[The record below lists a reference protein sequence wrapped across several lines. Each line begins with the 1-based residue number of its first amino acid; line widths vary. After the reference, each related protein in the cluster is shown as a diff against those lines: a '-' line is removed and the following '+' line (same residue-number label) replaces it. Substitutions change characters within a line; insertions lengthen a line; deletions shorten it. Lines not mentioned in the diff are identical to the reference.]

1 MKALHSSDKSESNS
15 EVNEVHSSSDS
26 KEIEM
31 EAFEVDEGYVE
42 EEIEPLHKK
51 HPNCCQ
57 IAFMQRAPKY
67 IRKGRKGSLN
77 VKEIGQ
83 LPHTLDIEMT
93 HKKITKC
100 WEKEKEKHPK
110 SPSLLRT
117 LFRMEWGHFLICF
130 IAILISQLSTL
141 VIPAIIQF

>member
-1 MKALHSSDKSESNS
+1 MNK
-15 EVNEVHSSSDS
+15 SSSGGNTNNTENNS
-26 KEIEM
+26 FEENNEKKGQIEM
-31 EAFEVDEGYVE
+31 EVFDVDEGYIE

-93 HKKITKC
+93 HKKITK
-100 WEKEKEKHPK
+100 
-110 SPSLLRT
+110 
-117 LFRMEWGHFLICF
+117 
-130 IAILISQLSTL
+130 
-141 VIPAIIQF
+141 